1 MYHLGTHAG
10 FIRGS
15 YATHTALL
23 KRYNYPVI
31 LFVFRVDF
39 LQHTSSSSRAPL
51 TIVLNYGKKHI
62 PNGKNSRFAFS
73 VEQKCTQSA
82 FCIEQ
87 NLLKFA
93 CWIEQKEI
101 MNDQLT
107 AVNGV

>member
-39 LQHTSSSSRAPL
+39 LQHPSSSSRAPL
-51 TIVLNYGKKHI
+51 TIVPNWCKKHI
-62 PNGKNSRFAFS
+62 RNGKNSLFAFLI
-73 VEQKCTQSA
+73 EQKCTKSA
-82 FCIEQ
+82 FFIEQ

-101 MNDQLT
+101 INDRLT
-107 AVNGV
+107 AVKGA

>member
-23 KRYNYPVI
+23 KQYNYPVI

-51 TIVLNYGKKHI
+51 TIVPKCCKKHI
-62 PNGKNSRFAFS
+62 RNGKNSLFAFS
-73 VEQKCTQSA
+73 VKQKCT
-82 FCIEQ
+82 
-87 NLLKFA
+87 KFA
-93 CWIEQKEI
+93 CYVEQSLLELACRIEQKD
-101 MNDQLT
+101 N
-107 AVNGV
+107 

>member
-51 TIVLNYGKKHI
+51 TIVPNCCKKHI
-62 PNGKNSRFAFS
+62 QNGKKTAYLLFLLSKNAP
-73 VEQKCTQSA
+73 
-82 FCIEQ
+82 
-87 NLLKFA
+87 NLLAMLSKVYWNWLA
-93 CWIEQKEI
+93 GLSKKD
-101 MNDQLT
+101 NK
-107 AVNGV
+107 